1 MIDVRK
7 FIERLNKE
15 QSNYTSP
22 ELSQNIANALESLS
36 TDIYTD
42 SKRFIYEMLQ
52 NADDASNRSGKL
64 EIQIQIIGQYL
75 VISHQGEKFTEIDIE
90 SICSVG
96 DGNKKGDENK
106 TGFKGIGFKSI
117 FSHSDYVIINSGDYC
132 FSFDKNHWENYWS
145 NNWGKQ
151 QDWKKQRVSKG
162 KEANVKMPWQI
173 IPIWTYLPKE
183 LAFVKKFNV
192 STIVKYD
199 DIEKLHKEL
208 FDLFSNTQILLFL
221 RSREVKVTITKAVS
235 FTIEKVR
242 HGETI
247 KLRKNGQDISEW
259 LFKSVPLDV
268 DQLTKNIMENDIR
281 IPEKLRQSN
290 KTEIFFAV
298 QLEDGKIKTA
308 DKENRLIFTYLPT
321 SVNYDFPFLV
331 NASFLTDAGRQHL
344 HEDLY
349 WNIWLFQ
356 QIPIYL
362 FGWLSQLAK
371 SKYKNEILKLI
382 PHKFRGHSQLQLS
395 FNKGLEKAISEI
407 AFIPNKQGDLL
418 KVSDAIW
425 DKTNISECIQQ
436 NIIIN
441 YINLTKSKQFSEFA
455 LIPSLQPMFKLQE
468 LALEI
473 FDIDDL
479 EGFFSSSLFQNQHH
493 INENFALI
501 SFLCKKLTRDLS
513 KEEKDVW
520 QYKIQFISF
529 IFNENGILKNP
540 KQIYFPGVKFSDSFQ
555 DSISIV
561 HPEIIRQI
569 EINHHIK
576 VWLES
581 LGVKEPTDISFIEK
595 TIIGNEDYCNR
606 ENAIEVGRYLF
617 NAHKKGILNDQHYN
631 DMQHINLLTKK
642 NNLVKAQDAFL
653 SNFYEPELLLES
665 ICMDDFFVSNNYYI
679 DSDLKSEWKTFF
691 LKIGVNENIKLQRI
705 TDNKNSKLV
714 ESEYFYFV
722 CSHAR
727 DKANKA
733 NYYPALV
740 REDNLVTFDRIAYT
754 KLAKVYGFS
763 KLFWKQVFRYI
774 NPDSVNKIA
783 HLHWGY
789 YGSTWDVQNY
799 FHWSLEN
806 SEIIPTKTGKC
817 LKCKD
822 VFINHKEIKDIA
834 GKYLP
839 VFDYEGIIP
848 QKWLEYLPFKS
859 NLTLDDFLLILSEI
873 SKDVS
878 TDQNL
883 NQENNKRII
892 QIYNKLADDY
902 LGYVDRLKNW
912 GKQNKILSKDG
923 KTFLYSS
930 ELSIVTVKGFKAPN
944 LAFWERTMPIDG
956 SAIAVIFLIK
966 L

>member
-349 WNIWLFQ
+349 WNIWL
-356 QIPIYL
+356 
-362 FGWLSQLAK
+362 
-371 SKYKNEILKLI
+371 
-382 PHKFRGHSQLQLS
+382 
-395 FNKGLEKAISEI
+395 
-407 AFIPNKQGDLL
+407 
-418 KVSDAIW
+418 
-425 DKTNISECIQQ
+425 
-436 NIIIN
+436 
-441 YINLTKSKQFSEFA
+441 
-455 LIPSLQPMFKLQE
+455 
-468 LALEI
+468 
-473 FDIDDL
+473 
-479 EGFFSSSLFQNQHH
+479 
-493 INENFALI
+493 
-501 SFLCKKLTRDLS
+501 
-513 KEEKDVW
+513 
-520 QYKIQFISF
+520 
-529 IFNENGILKNP
+529 
-540 KQIYFPGVKFSDSFQ
+540 
-555 DSISIV
+555 
-561 HPEIIRQI
+561 
-569 EINHHIK
+569 
-576 VWLES
+576 
-581 LGVKEPTDISFIEK
+581 
-595 TIIGNEDYCNR
+595 
-606 ENAIEVGRYLF
+606 
-617 NAHKKGILNDQHYN
+617 
-631 DMQHINLLTKK
+631 
-642 NNLVKAQDAFL
+642 
-653 SNFYEPELLLES
+653 
-665 ICMDDFFVSNNYYI
+665 
-679 DSDLKSEWKTFF
+679 
-691 LKIGVNENIKLQRI
+691 
-705 TDNKNSKLV
+705 
-714 ESEYFYFV
+714 
-722 CSHAR
+722 
-727 DKANKA
+727 
-733 NYYPALV
+733 
-740 REDNLVTFDRIAYT
+740 
-754 KLAKVYGFS
+754 
-763 KLFWKQVFRYI
+763 
-774 NPDSVNKIA
+774 
-783 HLHWGY
+783 
-789 YGSTWDVQNY
+789 
-799 FHWSLEN
+799 
-806 SEIIPTKTGKC
+806 
-817 LKCKD
+817 
-822 VFINHKEIKDIA
+822 
-834 GKYLP
+834 
-839 VFDYEGIIP
+839 
-848 QKWLEYLPFKS
+848 
-859 NLTLDDFLLILSEI
+859 
-873 SKDVS
+873 
-878 TDQNL
+878 
-883 NQENNKRII
+883 
-892 QIYNKLADDY
+892 
-902 LGYVDRLKNW
+902 
-912 GKQNKILSKDG
+912 
-923 KTFLYSS
+923 
-930 ELSIVTVKGFKAPN
+930 
-944 LAFWERTMPIDG
+944 
-956 SAIAVIFLIK
+956 
-966 L
+966 